1 MAASRLR
8 VEGCGE
14 VIAERARLAW
24 RPASRGKDDMSVDRL
39 EDVVA
44 QNLHEPPVAQLLF
57 AHPGRGHG
65 DAEPRNGA
73 SDHAR
78 AGARAHANFDRRLFA
93 SPAALES
100 PEFANGVGRAA
111 EAIVIRE
118 IRDRDGNAAA
128 IEVFWRGDDDPGGA
142 RELAGQERRIGL
154 I

>member
-1 MAASRLR
+1 
-8 VEGCGE
+8 
-14 VIAERARLAW
+14 
-24 RPASRGKDDMSVDRL
+24 
-39 EDVVA
+39 
-44 QNLHEPPVAQLLF
+44 
-57 AHPGRGHG
+57 
-65 DAEPRNGA
+65 
-73 SDHAR
+73 
-78 AGARAHANFDRRLFA
+78 RLFA

-154 I
+154 IAEAKREIRALGDEVLVAVGHHELDFERRTQRQKAGEMRNDLPHAKGGRQADAQNA